1 MDPAPDP
8 SVDPD
13 ETHPVGPR
21 PGRSTI
27 GLFLVVVLVVLAIDQ
42 VTKVLAVERLAGRE
56 PIELVPGFLS
66 LTFLRNPGAAFGLG
80 TSMTVLL
87 SLVAVVVCVV
97 VARMAPRLRDRGWTI
112 ALALLLAGA
121 LGNLSD
127 RLFRE
132 PGFLRGHVVDFID
145 YNGWFVGNV
154 ADIALTVAAVL
165 VVWRSWRGVG
175 LDGTRDDTEADA

>member
-8 SVDPD
+8 SVDPHESRSA
-13 ETHPVGPR
+13 ETR

-27 GLFLVVVLVVLAIDQ
+27 GLFVVVVVVVLVIDQ
-42 VTKVLAVERLAGRE
+42 VTKVLAVDRLVGRE
-56 PIELVPGFLS
+56 PIEVVPGFLS

-112 ALALLLAGA
+112 ALGLLLAGA

-175 LDGTRDDTEADA
+175 LDGTREGA